1 MMFTTDNRT
10 EAFLKFLGVK
20 FNYTNNLTMEALH
33 GGWDVVNAG
42 RPQARRENAI
52 NEYAALM
59 ESGSPAPAVIVRRLP
74 DGKISVLD
82 GVQRLAAAIK
92 SGFTRFSAYVVDT
105 DSEDMIESI
114 RSLANVRLQ
123 GHTEKPEWQVRNAVQ
138 RLVIDRGMSAKE
150 VARLGGW
157 KPANIERLETVLRCG
172 FQIRCIGGPQQ
183 LPDGIVFRISE
194 VASDDELRIAA
205 KPVAAFL
212 NAVNKGRFSTE
223 DALPYIDRFF
233 AHVAKRSEAVAVY
246 GERLQEFLEEPEVET
261 RLHGRASPG
270 MAADVNLRR
279 AMKTCIGIL
288 DRIAEDGGTLRYVD
302 EFFRLNKQIDAR
314 LRKHAP
320 HCAKPD
326 TPRTPA
332 DKWAKSR

>member
-1 MMFTTDNRT
+1 MFTSDSRT
-10 EAFLKFLGVK
+10 ESFLKFLGVK
-20 FNYTNNLTMEALH
+20 YSYTNNLTISMLH

-52 NEYAALM
+52 NEYATLM
-59 ESGSPAPAVIVRRLP
+59 EAGSPAPAVIIRKLP
-74 DGKISVLD
+74 DGKVAVLD

-92 SGFTRFSAYVVDT
+92 VGYTRFSAYVVET
-105 DSEDMIESI
+105 DSEDMLESI
-114 RSLANVRLQ
+114 RSLSNVRLQ

-183 LPDGIVFRISE
+183 LSDGIVMRISE
-194 VASDDELRIAA
+194 VVSEGDMRAAA
-205 KPVAAFL
+205 KPVSAFL
-212 NAVNKGRFSTE
+212 HAIDKGRFSTE

-233 AHVAKRSEAVAVY
+233 EHITKRSEAVATY
-246 GERLQEFLEEPEVET
+246 GERLQEFLDEPEVDT
-261 RLHGRASPG
+261 RLHGRSSPG
-270 MAADVNLRR
+270 LAPDVNLRR
-279 AMKTCIGIL
+279 AMKTCLSIL
-288 DRIAEDGGTLRYVD
+288 DRISEEGGKLRYVD
-302 EFFRLNKQIDAR
+302 EFFRLTKQIESR

-326 TPRTPA
+326 APRTPA
-332 DKWAKSR
+332 DKWAKKR